1 MAFPTQKRSAYQQSM
16 CRFVTAVSKKNAVS
30 SNKFAYTSIV
40 LRSLHTLSPKYRMI
54 WPFDMVR
61 SKEKKTHWQ
70 YSENPAAAHR
80 LLRALQSSLLG
91 TTRSPQGIQS
101 LPAHGRTVSELVGYD
116 VRQCMASLIVNM
128 VLLNFAETSG
138 KQVRDPADPRLP
150 PITTNIV

>member
-1 MAFPTQKRSAYQQSM
+1 MWHAIR
-16 CRFVTAVSKKNAVS
+16 
-30 SNKFAYTSIV
+30 KFF
-40 LRSLHTLSPKYRMI
+40 L
-54 WPFDMVR
+54 
-61 SKEKKTHWQ
+61 
-70 YSENPAAAHR
+70 ENSAAAHR